1 MNAVQLFNQ
10 RQVERLT
17 TAKKPIPVFGPGDTV
32 SVHVR
37 IREGERERIQR
48 FEGLCIA
55 RRDAGLHSSFL
66 VRRISSGMG
75 IERRFALYSPLIDH
89 IECLRRGIVRRNKL
103 YYVRTLSRKQA
114 RIRER
119 TTPRVAH

>member
-1 MNAVQLFNQ
+1 MNIVQQFDQ
-10 RQVERLT
+10 REVQRLT
-17 TAKKPIPVFGPGDTV
+17 EGKKPIPVFGPGDTV

-66 VRRISSGMG
+66 VRRVSSGMG
-75 IERRFALYSPLIDH
+75 IERRFALYSPMIDQ
-89 IECLRRGIVRRNKL
+89 IECLRRGVVRRNKL

-114 RIRER
+114 RIKER
-119 TTPRVAH
+119 VTHQA